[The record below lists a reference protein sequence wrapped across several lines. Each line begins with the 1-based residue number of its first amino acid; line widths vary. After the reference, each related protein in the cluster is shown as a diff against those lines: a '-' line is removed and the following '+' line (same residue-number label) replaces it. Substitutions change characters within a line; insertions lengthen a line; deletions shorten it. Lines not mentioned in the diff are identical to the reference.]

1 MPVPL
6 DCLILAD
13 DLTGAC
19 DAAAPFA
26 RRGRPTAVPIFAT
39 APYDRDV
46 DSSNRAGPPEAECRP
61 AQGSGATVIAIST
74 ETRDAEPAAIRRR
87 ILEAASAWS
96 ARRPLHIFKKID
108 STLRGRAGLE
118 IAAALEAFACD
129 AALVCPAFPQMNRTV
144 EAGWLRVAGAGGFA
158 PVEIVPYL
166 RAQGVECCARASLE
180 TIAQALESGA
190 RLLALDAAC
199 DDDLDR
205 IAAAGVALG
214 RRILWAGSAG
224 LAAALARTLPAA
236 APPAP
241 ARPAGPVL
249 FCIGSD
255 HPATLAQQAAL
266 LAQRRVRRVET
277 GAEIR
282 AALAAG
288 AHALLRIPRG
298 SFSPPEL
305 WDLLRAAPPA
315 ALALSGGD
323 TAALVCH
330 AAAAAHIRIHD
341 EILPGIPAGFLYGG
355 GFDGRAVATKS
366 GGFGSR
372 VL

>member
-1 MPVPL
+1 MPL

-26 RRGRPTAVPIFAT
+26 RRGRPTAVPVSPAACT
-39 APYDRDV
+39 ADAR
-46 DSSNRAGPPEAECRP
+46 
-61 AQGSGATVIAIST
+61 VIAIST

-87 ILEAASAWS
+87 IMEAASAWS
-96 ARRPLHIFKKID
+96 ARRPLHVFKKID

-144 EAGWLRVAGAGGFA
+144 EAGWLRVAGAAAFA

-166 RAQGVECCARASLE
+166 RAQGVEACARASLE
-180 TIAQALESGA
+180 ALPETIAAGA

-199 DDDLDR
+199 DADLDR
-205 IAAAGVALG
+205 IAAAGAALG

-236 APPAP
+236 PPPAL
-241 ARPAGPVL
+241 ARLAVPVL

-266 LAQRRVRRVET
+266 VAQRRVRPVET
-277 GAEIR
+277 AAEIR
-282 AALAAG
+282 SALAAG

-298 SFSPPEL
+298 RFSPPQL
-305 WDLLRAAPPA
+305 WDLLRDAPPA

-323 TAALVCH
+323 TAALVCR

-341 EILPGIPAGFLYGG
+341 EILPGIPAGSLHGG
-355 GFDGRAVATKS
+355 SFDGRPVATKS
-366 GGFGSR
+366 GGFGGQDALMLVADHFTCPNR
-372 VL
+372 